1 MIGGRER
8 SLNSKLRIIFPRR
21 SDRLWDWVV
30 YASAPCGGNIKAART
45 DIHNKAEIPSTATKF
60 LTAVLIL
67 AIQAAVFAQ
76 TVPQRPRARDAGL
89 KIGILPTGSLNSITD
104 VAGVSVGHTT
114 IIKGDNIRT
123 GVTAILPHN
132 GNLFQEKVP
141 GAVFVGNGFG
151 KLMGSTQ
158 VDELGE
164 IETPILLTSTLSVPR
179 TADYLLDYMLG
190 LPGNEQVQSVNPLV
204 AETNDGFLNDIRGR
218 HITREDVFS
227 AIKGASGGKV
237 EEGSVGAGTGT
248 VAFGFKGGIGTASR
262 KLPASLGGYTVG
274 ILVQTNFGG
283 VLTIDGAPV
292 GVELGKYYLKDAVG
306 INHATAKAVPLLSRE
321 GSPENNKHPTKTPDT
336 SADGSIIIVI
346 ATDAPLDARQLKR
359 MAARAMMG
367 LARTGAS
374 GTNGSGDYAVAFSTA
389 PANRVRAAD
398 GSRTPRKTEVLAND
412 AMSPLFLAV
421 IEATEEA
428 ILNSLFRATT
438 LTGREKRT
446 VEALPLEP
454 TLAILRK
461 YGKIR

>member
-1 MIGGRER
+1 MSI
-8 SLNSKLRIIFPRR
+8 SQN
-21 SDRLWDWVV
+21 
-30 YASAPCGGNIKAART
+30 
-45 DIHNKAEIPSTATKF
+45 KF
-60 LTAVLIL
+60 LVTVLIL

-76 TVPQRPRARDAGL
+76 TAPQRPRARDIGL
-89 KIGILPTGSLNSITD
+89 KIGILPTGGLNSITD
-104 VAGVSVGHTT
+104 VSGVIVGHTT

-123 GVTAILPHN
+123 GVTAILPHS

-164 IETPILLTSTLSVPR
+164 IETPILLTSTLAVPR
-179 TADYLLDYMLG
+179 TADFLLDHMLG
-190 LPGNEQVQSVNPLV
+190 LPGNEQVQSVNPVV
-204 AETNDGFLNDIRGR
+204 AETNDGYLNDIRGR
-218 HITREDVFS
+218 HITREDVFA
-227 AIKGASGGKV
+227 AIKSAAGGKV

-262 KLPASLGGYTVG
+262 KLPAGLGGYTVG

-283 VLTIDGAPV
+283 VLNIDGAPV

-306 INHATAKAVPLLSRE
+306 QEKGGTGGNHPAPKGAPLLRKE
-321 GSPENNKHPTKTPDT
+321 GSKTPDV

-359 MAARAMMG
+359 LGARAMMG
-367 LARTGAS
+367 LARTGAA

-389 PANRVRAAD
+389 LAGRVRQAD
-398 GSRTPRKTEVLAND
+398 GSKTPRKTEVLAND

-438 LTGREKRT
+438 VTGRDRRT

-454 TLAILRK
+454 TLNILRK
-461 YGKIR
+461 YGRIK